1 MNKDPQKEKSYRL
14 GLGDSRSRVAILQ
27 SSDERFVRGAKLV
40 KVRLNMNKKYT
51 AQKIREMEAIVASG
65 DVGPMTCEIVA
76 KMLRQA
82 AEMRERCEELKAQC
96 LKICGRETC
105 DHNGDKC
112 VCCARDVIDFIVRG
126 DEETATVATHR
137 DGANDAGK
145 PDLSVSQMAL

>member
-1 MNKDPQKEKSYRL
+1 MKASK
-14 GLGDSRSRVAILQ
+14 I
-27 SSDERFVRGAKLV
+27 
-40 KVRLNMNKKYT
+40 YT
-51 AQKIREMEAIVASG
+51 AQEMREMADAIINECEDEEAGLVYESPAKAGHIFYPDEAS
-65 DVGPMTCEIVA
+65 A
-76 KMLRQA
+76 MLRQA
-82 AEMRERCEELKAQC
+82 AEMRERAEELKAQC

-105 DHNGDKC
+105 DHKGDKC

>member
-1 MNKDPQKEKSYRL
+1 MEGRNE
-14 GLGDSRSRVAILQ
+14 
-27 SSDERFVRGAKLV
+27 LV
-40 KVRLNMNKKYT
+40 M
-51 AQKIREMEAIVASG
+51 Q
-65 DVGPMTCEIVA
+65 
-76 KMLRQA
+76 
-82 AEMRERCEELKAQC
+82 AEMRERCEELKVQC